1 MDIVPFDD
9 NLFKIKWGVY
19 NAPLLQY
26 QDPSRPYVVV
36 TEA

>member
-1 MDIVPFDD
+1 MGIAPFDD
-9 NLFKIKWGVY
+9 NLFEIKEGVY

-26 QDPSRPYVVV
+26 QDPSRPYIVV